1 MTYIIYMEGGSPPAH
16 STHSKKPLMSIAI
29 AQLTDA
35 QLTEIGWTKGQIK
48 EVRKYHKVPG
58 FQRNAH
64 QRALCR
70 LYSDAQRQVFAVTPD
85 PKFTD
90 AKKAKKAKGE
100 RGTRVTWTYE
110 MNRLVCDLYFKWVT
124 PHNGN
129 ENRADIVADFQA
141 LFPGVPSSNIAHAIR
156 RIKVYD
162 PAHPCKGEGQPS
174 AEVRQILA
182 EMDTRFA

>member
-1 MTYIIYMEGGSPPAH
+1 MTTAL
-16 STHSKKPLMSIAI
+16 K
-29 AQLTDA
+29 QLTDA
-35 QLTEIGWTKGQIK
+35 QLTDLGWTAGQIK
-48 EVRKYHKVPG
+48 EVRKYHKINKAV
-58 FQRNAH
+58 RNAH

-70 LYSDAQRQVFAVTPD
+70 RYSDAQREVFAVKPD
-85 PKFTD
+85 ARFT
-90 AKKAKKAKGE
+90 APKAKRQRGE
-100 RGTRVTWTYE
+100 KTSVTWTTE
-110 MNRLVCDLYFKWVT
+110 MNRLVCELYFKWVT

-162 PAHPCKGEGQPS
+162 PAHPCKGTGRPS